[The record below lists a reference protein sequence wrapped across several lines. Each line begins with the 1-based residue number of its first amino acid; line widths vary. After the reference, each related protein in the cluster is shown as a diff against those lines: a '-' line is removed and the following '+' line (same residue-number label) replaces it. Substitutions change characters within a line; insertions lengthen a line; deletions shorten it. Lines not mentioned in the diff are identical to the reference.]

1 MGLINITVQG
11 SFMDRPIK
19 TFTAMHGGHAQAIA
33 EAIEFLSGEFLSNA
47 IKQDHM
53 LHEQGDKPENGFGES
68 RKEN

>member
-1 MGLINITVQG
+1 MGVIIIEVQG
-11 SFMDRPIK
+11 SFIDRPTR

-53 LHEQGDKPENGFGES
+53 LHETGSKPENGFGE
-68 RKEN
+68 RR